1 MHCDNKD
8 DMFTTITKPTC
19 RFHSMGGRGRGRGPA
34 LSFSTESLGIQR
46 GDNVFQGQLTLTPT
60 FPPLINKPV
69 KLQTDEFVINN
80 SMELRNFFR
89 CVHKLFQFKLSVQG
103 EEFPWILDLSVNLQR
118 ARRVKLNYSA
128 FLQF

>member
-8 DMFTTITKPTC
+8 DMFTTITNPTC
-19 RFHSMGGRGRGRGPA
+19 RFHPMGGRGRGRGPA

-60 FPPLINKPV
+60 FPPLVNKPV
-69 KLQTDEFVINN
+69 KLDTDEFVINK

-89 CVHKLFQFKLSVQG
+89 YVNKLFQF
-103 EEFPWILDLSVNLQR
+103 N
-118 ARRVKLNYSA
+118 
-128 FLQF
+128 